1 MNIIDALIQE
11 LQQESATT
19 RKVLERVP
27 TENFGW
33 KPHEKSMAMGQLA
46 SHLVEN
52 LSWAEGTMK
61 EDVWIMDMATYKP
74 YVAVNTQE
82 LLAKFDEDLPK
93 AIDAMKGASNEHM
106 MKMWAMKTPDGN
118 TIFSMPRVV
127 VIRSFVL
134 NHTYHHRGQLTVY
147 LRLKDIP
154 LPQVYGP
161 TADETQMS

>member
-11 LQQESATT
+11 FQQESATT

-27 TENFGW
+27 TELFGW
-33 KPHEKSMAMGQLA
+33 KPHEKSMTMGQLA
-46 SHLVEN
+46 SHLAEN

-74 YVAVNTQE
+74 YAAANTKE
-82 LLAKFDEDLPK
+82 LLAKFDENL
-93 AIDAMKGASNEHM
+93 ANALDAMKGASDEHM

>member
-27 TENFGW
+27 REHFGW
-33 KPHEKSMAMGQLA
+33 KPHEKSMTMGQLS
-46 SHLVEN
+46 SHLAEN
-52 LSWAEGTMK
+52 LSWCEGTMK
-61 EDVWIMDMATYKP
+61 EDVWLMDMATYKP
-74 YVAVNTQE
+74 YVAASTE
-82 LLAKFDEDLPK
+82 DLLATFDQNLAK
-93 AIDAMKGASNEHM
+93 ALDAMKGASNEHM

>member
-1 MNIIDALIQE
+1 MNIIDTLIQE
-11 LQQESATT
+11 FQQESATT

-27 TENFGW
+27 TEHFGW
-33 KPHEKSMAMGQLA
+33 KPHEKSMTLGQLA
-46 SHLVEN
+46 SHLAEV
-52 LSWAEGTMK
+52 LWWAEGTMK
-61 EDVWIMDMATYKP
+61 DDVWIMDMATYKP
-74 YVAVNTQE
+74 YAAANTQE
-82 LLAKFDEDLPK
+82 LLAKFDENLVK

-106 MKMWAMKTPDGN
+106 MKTWAMKTPDGN
-118 TIFSMPRVV
+118 VIFSMPRVV

-147 LRLKDIP
+147 LRLKNIP

>member
-11 LQQESATT
+11 FQQESATT

-27 TENFGW
+27 TEHFGW
-33 KPHEKSMAMGQLA
+33 KPHEKSMTMGQLA
-46 SHLVEN
+46 SHLAEN

-61 EDVWIMDMATYKP
+61 EDVWLMDMATYKP
-74 YVAVNTQE
+74 FVAANTNE
-82 LLAKFDEDLPK
+82 LLEKFDENLVK
-93 AIDAMKGASNEHM
+93 ALESMKGATNDHM

-147 LRLKDIP
+147 LRLKDVP

-161 TADETQMS
+161 TADETQMG